1 MRILFSV
8 RNPWYVRHYDAV
20 LQRLCA
26 RGHSV
31 CLVADGLGKREV
43 WPESVHAL
51 ARDTSGLTLHW
62 TPVAADEPWFELGTR
77 IRQALYYLRFLQPA
91 YDDMPMLLA
100 RAEAK
105 APRFV
110 VRLSR
115 APLLRGPRGL
125 RLLTRA
131 LAFLERQVPSSA
143 ALAGWLRELRPD
155 LVVVTPLIVL
165 RTVQLDLLRLAAGA
179 GIPTV
184 FGVASWDHL
193 SSKGLLLDRPD
204 AVLVWNDTQAREA
217 IELHG
222 VSADHVHVT
231 GALRRRFFRTPGGAA
246 SRYEVEVTKLA
257 WRRVST

>member
-8 RNPWYVRHYDAV
+8 HNPWYVRHYDAV

-100 RAEAK
+100 ACRDTEYSFDATFSGRPNGAFTYVALTTLAQLAPGASYRDWLRAI
-105 APRFV
+105 
-110 VRLSR
+110 R
-115 APLLRGPRGL
+115 AQLPSQNYPQTPALQATQAQLAWPLL
-125 RLLTRA
+125 A
-131 LAFLERQVPSSA
+131 
-143 ALAGWLRELRPD
+143 
-155 LVVVTPLIVL
+155 
-165 RTVQLDLLRLAAGA
+165 
-179 GIPTV
+179 
-184 FGVASWDHL
+184 
-193 SSKGLLLDRPD
+193 
-204 AVLVWNDTQAREA
+204 
-217 IELHG
+217 
-222 VSADHVHVT
+222 
-231 GALRRRFFRTPGGAA
+231 
-246 SRYEVEVTKLA
+246 
-257 WRRVST
+257 